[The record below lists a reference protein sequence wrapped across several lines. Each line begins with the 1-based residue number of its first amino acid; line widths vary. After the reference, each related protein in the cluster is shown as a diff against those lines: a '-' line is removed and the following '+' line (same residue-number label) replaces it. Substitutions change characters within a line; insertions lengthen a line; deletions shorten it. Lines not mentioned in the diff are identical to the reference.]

1 MLVGFLVSRLDL
13 ILFIHD
19 ADEEG
24 YLPANAIA
32 STAPT
37 KEICLRGDHKRGIRR
52 ATNQTPAGCQ
62 YEIEINSWTAVT
74 VDSPEVFSAIGERV
88 RLNRGTNW
96 LSSVAEIQL

>member
-1 MLVGFLVSRLDL
+1 VFLSEFTLGGRETNYELLLGNARVLVGFLVSRLDL

-52 ATNQTPAGCQ
+52 ATNQTPAGCR
-62 YEIEINSWTAVT
+62 YKIEISLG
-74 VDSPEVFSAIGERV
+74 P
-88 RLNRGTNW
+88 
-96 LSSVAEIQL
+96 